1 MIGSIQQLFDASI
14 GKSKKRQVTLPGVAN
29 QNTPPLLDF
38 SRLIDQ
44 FTPKPQVQL
53 VENFAPQTYREQ
65 FANRLASSRNPISGG
80 ATTFND
86 TYVNLLNSGRPT
98 GGLSSKGKYSG
109 FYTAD
114 ERNNAVEGGTLQLA
128 GQVPGT
134 LREKAQ
140 ARFDQI
146 DQAKTQAYDA
156 YVQQLMDQYGGER
169 MNPNFMVYASS
180 GPEGGY
186 IDRVVNPAREYE
198 RQLQAWGEENAAGA
212 YEYLDAAQQFE
223 NTNLS
228 QLAQSVATR
237 QYGINPSLATSLFGD
252 FEQRRNEE
260 LWNDAESD
268 RQAGLAQANTQ
279 LETITGY
286 RGNTVAGLT
295 GRSPAQLYRGMN
307 TKIALEEGGRKQ
319 YGYNIA
325 ENASALISTGEN
337 QQAFDLAESLE
348 SAPGGA
354 ETAAVIYAM
363 LYLGGYNKENLKNK
377 LVLSGIVAP

>member
-14 GKSKKRQVTLPGVAN
+14 GKSKKRQVTLPGVTN

-38 SRLIDQ
+38 SLDR

-65 FANRLASSRNPISGG
+65 FASRLASSRRPISGG

-114 ERNNAVEGGTLQLA
+114 ERNNAIEGGALQLA

-156 YVQQLMDQYGGER
+156 YVQQLINEYGGREGLS
-169 MNPNFMVYASS
+169 PNAMVYARNT
-180 GPEGGY
+180 PQGGY
-186 IDRVVNPAREYE
+186 VDRVVNPAREYE

-237 QYGINPSLATSLFGD
+237 QYNVNPSLATSLFGD

-268 RQAGLAQANTQ
+268 RQAGLAQANAQ